1 MKSISSLTL
10 MLIPVLTI
18 YPGKAQTRAQP
29 VAKAESPKS
38 ADQDKNI
45 QDYVSL
51 LRAHLRQRKTDVM
64 SAVMQLDAD
73 DAAKFWPIY
82 RDFEA
87 ELKQIYDQV
96 GSEIR
101 NYAAK
106 VDSMTDPVADQIGTK
121 ILNLEEQRNSMKR
134 RYYVRF
140 KTALDPIV
148 AMRFLQVENQ
158 IERIID
164 LQIASEL
171 PIVQR
176 SQP

>member
-1 MKSISSLTL
+1 MESILFLALLLLLPISRAT
-10 MLIPVLTI
+10 
-18 YPGKAQTRAQP
+18 AQTKPQP
-29 VAKAESPKS
+29 VVKAAPQ
-38 ADQDKNI
+38 APTDQEKNMQAYI
-45 QDYVSL
+45 SL
-51 LRAHLRQRKTDVM
+51 LRSDLRQKKTDVM
-64 SAVMQLDAD
+64 SAVMQLNAEE
-73 DAAKFWPIY
+73 AAQFWPIY
-82 RDFEA
+82 RDFET
-87 ELKQIYDQV
+87 ELRQFYDQV
-96 GSEIR
+96 GAEIR

-106 VDSMTDPVADQIGTK
+106 NDKMTDTMADQIGTK
-121 ILNLEEQRNSMKR
+121 VLDLEQQRNNMKR

-176 SQP
+176 SQQ